1 MLGNKTQAIEYINKL
16 DDDSIIEVT
25 KKQKKSIRSKLQN
38 DYYWGCVVDI
48 ISNHHWM
55 TAIETHL
62 AIKKTFWV
70 ETTTDLSTSEF
81 KSLMELIQELWK
93 TKFEVVIPN
102 PSSVEDLKNLETYL
116 F

>member
-1 MLGNKTQAIEYINKL
+1 MIWTKTQVLDYISKL
-16 DDDSIIEVT
+16 KDDDIIEVT
-25 KKQKKSIRSKLQN
+25 KKQKKTIRSKLQN
-38 DYYWGCVVDI
+38 DYYWWCVVDI

-81 KSLMELIQELWK
+81 KYLMELIQELWK
-93 TKFEVVIPN
+93 TKFDVTIPS
-102 PSSVEDLKNLETYL
+102 PSSVEELKNLDAYL

>member
-48 ISNHHWM
+48 ISNHH
-55 TAIETHL
+55 
-62 AIKKTFWV
+62 
-70 ETTTDLSTSEF
+70 
-81 KSLMELIQELWK
+81 
-93 TKFEVVIPN
+93 
-102 PSSVEDLKNLETYL
+102 
-116 F
+116 

>member
-1 MLGNKTQAIEYINKL
+1 MIWNKIQAIEYINKL

-38 DYYWGCVVDI
+38 DYYWWCVVDI
-48 ISNHHWM
+48 ISNHHWT

-81 KSLMELIQELWK
+81 KYLMEMIQELWK
-93 TKFEVVIPN
+93 TKFGVIIPS
-102 PSSVEDLKNLETYL
+102 PSSVEDLRSLETYL

>member
-1 MLGNKTQAIEYINKL
+1 MIWTKIQVLDYISKL
-16 DDDSIIEVT
+16 KDDDIIEVT
-25 KKQKKSIRSKLQN
+25 KKQTKTIRSTLQN
-38 DYYWGCVVDI
+38 NYYWGIVVDI

-81 KSLMELIQELWK
+81 KYLMELIQELWK
-93 TKFEVVIPN
+93 TKFWVVIPS
-102 PSSVEDLKNLETYL
+102 PSSVEELKNLDAYL

>member
-1 MLGNKTQAIEYINKL
+1 
-16 DDDSIIEVT
+16 
-25 KKQKKSIRSKLQN
+25 
-38 DYYWGCVVDI
+38 
-48 ISNHHWM
+48 M

-102 PSSVEDLKNLETYL
+102 PSSVEDLKNLSTYL

>member
-1 MLGNKTQAIEYINKL
+1 
-16 DDDSIIEVT
+16 
-25 KKQKKSIRSKLQN
+25 
-38 DYYWGCVVDI
+38 
-48 ISNHHWM
+48 M

>member
-1 MLGNKTQAIEYINKL
+1 MIGAKKDIFEYLKDKKE
-16 DDDSIIEVT
+16 DDIFELT
-25 KKQKKSIRSKLQN
+25 KKQEKSIRSNLQN
-38 DYYWGCVVDI
+38 KYYWWCVVDI

-62 AIKKTFWV
+62 AIKQTFWV

-81 KSLMELIQELWK
+81 KFLMETIQELWMS
-93 TKFEVVIPN
+93 KFWVKIPN
-102 PSSVEDLKNLETYL
+102 PNEVEELKSLEKYL

>member
-25 KKQKKSIRSKLQN
+25 KKQTKSIRSTLQN
-38 DYYWGCVVDI
+38 NYYWGIVVDI

-81 KSLMELIQELWK
+81 KYLMELIQELWK
-93 TKFEVVIPN
+93 TKFGVIIPS

>member
-1 MLGNKTQAIEYINKL
+1 MIWNKTQVLDYISKL
-16 DDDSIIEVT
+16 KDDDIIEVT
-25 KKQKKSIRSKLQN
+25 KKQTKTIRSTLQN
-38 DYYWGCVVDI
+38 NYYWWCVVDI

-81 KSLMELIQELWK
+81 KYLMELIQELWK
-93 TKFEVVIPN
+93 TKFGVTIPS
-102 PSSVEDLKNLETYL
+102 PSNVEDLQNLQDYL

>member
-1 MLGNKTQAIEYINKL
+1 MIWTKTQVLDYISKL
-16 DDDSIIEVT
+16 KDDDIIEVT
-25 KKQKKSIRSKLQN
+25 KKQTKSIRSTLQN
-38 DYYWGCVVDI
+38 NYYWWCVVDI

-81 KSLMELIQELWK
+81 KYLMELIQELWK
-93 TKFEVVIPN
+93 TKFDVTIPS
-102 PSSVEDLKNLETYL
+102 PSSVEELKNLDAYL

>member
-1 MLGNKTQAIEYINKL
+1 MIWNKTQVLDYISKL
-16 DDDSIIEVT
+16 KDDDIIEVT
-25 KKQKKSIRSKLQN
+25 KKQTKSIRSKLQN
-38 DYYWGCVVDI
+38 DYYWWCVVDI

-81 KSLMELIQELWK
+81 KYLMELIQELWK
-93 TKFEVVIPN
+93 TKFDVTIPC
-102 PSSVEDLKNLETYL
+102 PSSVEELKNLDAYL